1 MFGAMIFN
9 SLSLLS
15 LLTVAITLTVLGFY
29 AWAGVFYALSL
40 LMLTKVGV
48 DTTKD
53 IRHELKMNKK
63 MKKASKMMSSPP
75 TTTMTPSPSTLSS
88 STTAMAA
95 AEAAATASASASK
108 PSSLFKKKKKM
119 SMPSM
124 STTVELT
131 DVVEEKGV
139 CMHDC
144 LVEER
149 EGEKERER
157 ERDREKET

>member
-63 MKKASKMMSSPP
+63 MKKASKMMSSPTT

-95 AEAAATASASASK
+95 AEAAATASASK

-131 DVVEEKGV
+131 DVVEEKGG
-139 CMHDC
+139 CMI
-144 LVEER
+144 V
-149 EGEKERER
+149 
-157 ERDREKET
+157 